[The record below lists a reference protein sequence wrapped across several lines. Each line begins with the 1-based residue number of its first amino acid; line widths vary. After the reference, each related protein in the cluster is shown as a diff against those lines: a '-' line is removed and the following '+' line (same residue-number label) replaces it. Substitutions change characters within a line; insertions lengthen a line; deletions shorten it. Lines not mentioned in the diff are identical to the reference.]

1 MISGVGRLAYNQ
13 DSNNSWKTKWEQCS
27 LAGNSNSYK
36 TKLEVFPKN
45 KSNRQSGSSVSRE
58 TISTAACVQSGS
70 RALSIPRNKG
80 KNEICPIKA
89 KWRIPSTSPAGGLT
103 R

>member
-70 RALSIPRNKG
+70 RAL
-80 KNEICPIKA
+80 
-89 KWRIPSTSPAGGLT
+89 TSPETRVKMKSVQSKRSGEFLVLALPAG
-103 R
+103 

>member
-1 MISGVGRLAYNQ
+1 VEWDVLLIIKIATTHGRQ
-13 DSNNSWKTKWEQCS
+13 KWEQCS
-27 LAGNSNSYK
+27 LARNSNSYK

-45 KSNRQSGSSVSRE
+45 KSKRQSGSSVSRE
-58 TISTAACVQSGS
+58 TISTASSVQIGS
-70 RALSIPRNKG
+70 RALSIPQNKG

-89 KWRIPSTSPAGGLT
+89 KGRIPSTGPAGGLT

>member
-1 MISGVGRLAYNQ
+1 MEDKVGTVQFGRKQQQLQ
-13 DSNNSWKTKWEQCS
+13 DKAWSVSQKQEQQTKWKQRFT
-27 LAGNSNSYK
+27 GNNFNSCMC
-36 TKLEVFPKN
+36 TKWK
-45 KSNRQSGSSVSRE
+45 QSSD
-58 TISTAACVQSGS
+58 
-70 RALSIPRNKG
+70 IPRNKG